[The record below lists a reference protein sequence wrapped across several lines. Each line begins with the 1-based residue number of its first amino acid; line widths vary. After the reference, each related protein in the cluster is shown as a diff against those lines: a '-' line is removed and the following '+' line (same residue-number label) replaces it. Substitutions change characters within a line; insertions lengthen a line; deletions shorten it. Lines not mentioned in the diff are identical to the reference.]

1 MAKRIVWTTPAG
13 ADVRRIAQQTAMRV
27 LEGLARYAA
36 HDEGDVRRLTG
47 IDPPNSAF
55 ASATTASAFI
65 TMANGSKSSESS
77 RAAKPTAADLPS
89 A

>member
-47 IDPPNSAF
+47 IDPPELRLRVGDYRVRLYNQGDWIEILRVLHRSQAYC
-55 ASATTASAFI
+55 
-65 TMANGSKSSESS
+65 
-77 RAAKPTAADLPS
+77 R
-89 A
+89 

>member
-36 HDEGDVRRLTG
+36 HDEGDVRQLTG
-47 IDPPNSAF
+47 IDPPELRLRVGDYRVRFYNHGDWIEILRVLHRSQAY
-55 ASATTASAFI
+55 
-65 TMANGSKSSESS
+65 
-77 RAAKPTAADLPS
+77 RR
-89 A
+89 